1 MCVCKR
7 ENVLDTR
14 RRLAIID
21 GFGMRVKVLQN
32 KIKNLFIKFF
42 SLSLSLSLSFLSLVS
57 LSFCHLV
64 FLPTMSVYLS
74 LYNYSPFLDLVYPTL
89 SECFPLHG

>member
-42 SLSLSLSLSFLSLVS
+42 SLSLFPVFSFSLVLSLGILTDNVRLFEFIQL
-57 LSFCHLV
+57 LSF
-64 FLPTMSVYLS
+64 S
-74 LYNYSPFLDLVYPTL
+74 
-89 SECFPLHG
+89 